1 MLEDMDGSRACVA
14 KCAERGQ
21 RCKLGLFSGREGM
34 RGMEL
39 AFVAVRVCNIRC
51 GHGSSESCL
60 RQRASVFPHRAS
72 CYRRL
77 CASLH
82 RHPANLA
89 SPVVLTVRRCQ
100 ELSLTALHPHIR
112 SYSPATTTPKCH
124 TTSQCSQHLPV
135 SLSGAANV
143 IFPSF
148 HSQHWQGHP
157 SYLKPDALHPVL
169 TVVSTCSK

>member
-1 MLEDMDGSRACVA
+1 MEDCEGRAGLGGKNGGRRRGGRLLEDMDGSRACVA

-21 RCKLGLFSGREGM
+21 RYKLGLFSGREGM

-89 SPVVLTVRRCQ
+89 S
-100 ELSLTALHPHIR
+100 
-112 SYSPATTTPKCH
+112 
-124 TTSQCSQHLPV
+124 SQLC
-135 SLSGAANV
+135 SLSDAVRSSASPRFTRIFGHTHRPPQPPNV
-143 IFPSF
+143 TPPPNAVNISRS
-148 HSQHWQGHP
+148 HSRAQQ
-157 SYLKPDALHPVL
+157 
-169 TVVSTCSK
+169 T

>member
-1 MLEDMDGSRACVA
+1 MRLSAPPSS
-14 KCAERGQ
+14 KP
-21 RCKLGLFSGREGM
+21 CKL
-34 RGMEL
+34 
-39 AFVAVRVCNIRC
+39 
-51 GHGSSESCL
+51 
-60 RQRASVFPHRAS
+60 
-72 CYRRL
+72 
-77 CASLH
+77 
-82 RHPANLA
+82 
-89 SPVVLTVRRCQ
+89 PVVLTVRRCQ

-157 SYLKPDALHPVL
+157 SYLTPDALHPVP
-169 TVVSTCSK
+169 TVVSTCSKWFPVAFRRLAPPRPDLVAHPQFGLSHSSLSSCHSASCSLMRHLWAGTTCGIVFRSTGYCERSGRATA